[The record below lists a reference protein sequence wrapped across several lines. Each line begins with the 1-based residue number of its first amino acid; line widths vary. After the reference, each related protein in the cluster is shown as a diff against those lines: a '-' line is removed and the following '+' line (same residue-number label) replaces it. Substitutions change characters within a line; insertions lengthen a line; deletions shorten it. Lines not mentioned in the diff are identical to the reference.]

1 MKLTEAFRALNALNE
16 DTFSV
21 SDDGIA
27 KLAEFEQNDDLA
39 DDISVIDPEAETE
52 EDLEDSYVGK
62 VILDCTTCHSKLFK
76 DLEEI
81 ELNDDQTLANVEEEC
96 PYCYTVGGF
105 KVMGE
110 VSAFGG
116 KTEES
121 EDSTD
126 TDDAKPA
133 DTDDKDDDVVEESL
147 QEAVATLDRP
157 MSGIG
162 GTLSNVM
169 AAHSDELANVY
180 DTASAISFL
189 DSIEPE
195 VKNKG
200 YLQNIKAK
208 LAKMPSTRA
217 AQFLYNIIL
226 KGDGMGTK
234 MESVEEDLL
243 VRGEDGQLTT
253 TSQKGR
259 WGNSKEWDYNN
270 ESLKEDAK
278 IIRCRDCKTEF
289 TSNDE
294 LDKAMYKGVP
304 YYICSVCETPIKR
317 IPKSELDPNNE
328 IEYVIYESKYI
339 KEAPDADGVLYDYEV
354 GAKYNDMANA
364 EMKRN
369 AEYRKQIAEYKSQ
382 ISKLV
387 PEIKEMLD
395 KIRSANKTYL
405 TVSAGRVHRGTFEV
419 EGDFRI
425 DSEYKVDNVPEGSS
439 YLTIKHNDSGEYAS
453 RYSASVTDSGEI
465 YTWADTGSWT
475 NFDLR
480 DKGYATSKALKFF
493 LDKFDA
499 VKARFKIDL
508 APKEYIYKY
517 DEKFLDSKLA
527 EQGYDPEN
535 EEDYDYILDYERDR
549 QFVNNKTVKLI
560 SDKPDENG
568 MVDIEYGYNQKLT
581 VYFSELTPI
590 NESLKESKSIKED
603 VNNVNVETDDSIVN
617 VNTDDSGKV
626 TVTTE
631 PKTAQVSPEDGAEV
645 ITPLT
650 DENEQVILNNDSDMP
665 LDDEEE
671 FVDTDIEEF
680 DDETFNGLGESYLKK
695 VYENVA
701 SYKTTDVSMKE
712 NKLFLEGVITF
723 NSGASKKT
731 SFIFEAKD
739 FTKSG
744 KYRFIGE
751 NTQLTRGKKAFTLKG
766 RIDEKK
772 FITES
777 FNYNYKAKD
786 TAGNSTRIYGTI
798 KG

>member
-21 SDDGIA
+21 SDGGIA

-116 KTEES
+116 TAEETEE
-121 EDSTD
+121 EPTD
-126 TDDAKPA
+126 NNSADDTSDDV
-133 DTDDKDDDVVEESL
+133 DTKDDSNDETVDESL
-147 QEAVATLDRP
+147 KEAVATLDRP

-169 AAHSDELANVY
+169 AEHSDELANVY

-208 LAKMPSTRA
+208 LAKMSGTRA

-243 VRGEDGQLTT
+243 VRGEDGQLTR

-270 ESLKEDAK
+270 ESLKED
-278 IIRCRDCKTEF
+278 
-289 TSNDE
+289 
-294 LDKAMYKGVP
+294 
-304 YYICSVCETPIKR
+304 
-317 IPKSELDPNNE
+317 
-328 IEYVIYESKYI
+328 
-339 KEAPDADGVLYDYEV
+339 
-354 GAKYNDMANA
+354 
-364 EMKRN
+364 
-369 AEYRKQIAEYKSQ
+369 
-382 ISKLV
+382 
-387 PEIKEMLD
+387 
-395 KIRSANKTYL
+395 
-405 TVSAGRVHRGTFEV
+405 
-419 EGDFRI
+419 
-425 DSEYKVDNVPEGSS
+425 
-439 YLTIKHNDSGEYAS
+439 
-453 RYSASVTDSGEI
+453 
-465 YTWADTGSWT
+465 
-475 NFDLR
+475 
-480 DKGYATSKALKFF
+480 
-493 LDKFDA
+493 
-499 VKARFKIDL
+499 
-508 APKEYIYKY
+508 
-517 DEKFLDSKLA
+517 
-527 EQGYDPEN
+527 
-535 EEDYDYILDYERDR
+535 
-549 QFVNNKTVKLI
+549 
-560 SDKPDENG
+560 
-568 MVDIEYGYNQKLT
+568 
-581 VYFSELTPI
+581 
-590 NESLKESKSIKED
+590 

-617 VNTDDSGKV
+617 VATDDSGKV

-631 PKTAQVSPEDGAEV
+631 PKTAEETPVDGAEV

-650 DENEQVILNNDSDMP
+650 DEHEDELLNGPVEEPIEDEFSDVE
-665 LDDEEE
+665 LD
-671 FVDTDIEEF
+671 EF
-680 DDETFNGLGESYLKK
+680 DDETFDGLGEGYLKK
-695 VYENVA
+695 VYENVQ
-701 SYKTTDVSMKE
+701 SYKTTDCSMKDD
-712 NKLFLEGVITF
+712 KIMLEGVITF
-723 NSGASKKT
+723 NSGAKKKT

-766 RIDEKK
+766 RIDEGK

-786 TAGNSTRIYGTI
+786 TAGNSTRIYGTL

>member
-52 EDLEDSYVGK
+52 GDLEDSYVGK

-116 KTEES
+116 KTGES

-126 TDDAKPA
+126 TDDDAKPA
-133 DTDDKDDDVVEESL
+133 DTDNKDDDVVEESL

-208 LAKMPSTRA
+208 LAKMPGTRA

-234 MESVEEDLL
+234 MESVD
-243 VRGEDGQLTT
+243 D
-253 TSQKGR
+253 
-259 WGNSKEWDYNN
+259 
-270 ESLKEDAK
+270 
-278 IIRCRDCKTEF
+278 
-289 TSNDE
+289 
-294 LDKAMYKGVP
+294 
-304 YYICSVCETPIKR
+304 TP
-317 IPKSELDPNNE
+317 LN
-328 IEYVIYESKYI
+328 
-339 KEAPDADGVLYDYEV
+339 
-354 GAKYNDMANA
+354 
-364 EMKRN
+364 
-369 AEYRKQIAEYKSQ
+369 
-382 ISKLV
+382 
-387 PEIKEMLD
+387 
-395 KIRSANKTYL
+395 
-405 TVSAGRVHRGTFEV
+405 
-419 EGDFRI
+419 
-425 DSEYKVDNVPEGSS
+425 
-439 YLTIKHNDSGEYAS
+439 
-453 RYSASVTDSGEI
+453 
-465 YTWADTGSWT
+465 
-475 NFDLR
+475 
-480 DKGYATSKALKFF
+480 
-493 LDKFDA
+493 
-499 VKARFKIDL
+499 
-508 APKEYIYKY
+508 
-517 DEKFLDSKLA
+517 
-527 EQGYDPEN
+527 
-535 EEDYDYILDYERDR
+535 
-549 QFVNNKTVKLI
+549 
-560 SDKPDENG
+560 
-568 MVDIEYGYNQKLT
+568 
-581 VYFSELTPI
+581 
-590 NESLKESKSIKED
+590 ESKSIKESESVTSEFNNLITPIKD
-603 VNNVNVETDDSIVN
+603 KYPEVDFIINAYKKLGCEVVADSNKERDIVEAEIIKITDGTKFKYIESADRMNKAKWNRAYVNIVFDFDDSSLDESKSIKESVNNVNVETDDSIVN

-631 PKTAQVSPEDGAEV
+631 PKTAEETPVDGAEV

-650 DENEQVILNNDSDMP
+650 DEHEDELLNGAVEDEFSDVE
-665 LDDEEE
+665 LD
-671 FVDTDIEEF
+671 EF
-680 DDETFNGLGESYLKK
+680 DDETFDGLGEGYLKK
-695 VYENVA
+695 VYENVQ
-701 SYKTTDVSMKE
+701 SYKTTDCSMKDD
-712 NKLFLEGVITF
+712 KIILEGVITF
-723 NSGASKKT
+723 NSGAKKKT

-766 RIDEKK
+766 RIDEGK

>member
-62 VILDCTTCHSKLFK
+62 IILDCTVCHSKLYK
-76 DLEEI
+76 DIEEI
-81 ELNDDQTLANVEEEC
+81 ELDEEQTLANVGEEC
-96 PYCYTVGGF
+96 PYCYTSDGF
-105 KVMGE
+105 KVLGQ

-116 KTEES
+116 KADDA
-121 EDSTD
+121 EDDDTN
-126 TDDAKPA
+126 TDDV
-133 DTDDKDDDVVEESL
+133 DDNTATSDDDDSVDENLSEGIFGLGKKKKPNFYSKEEIARRRQAREAEFNKQKAERDRKERERGAEIARGWKEREEREKQAERDYNRSRYNSIKGSNVSNTGKAGVHYSGGDYYSESL
-147 QEAVATLDRP
+147 EENLLEAPVATLERP

-169 AAHSDELANVY
+169 AEHSDELANVY

-208 LAKMPSTRA
+208 LAKMSGTRA

-234 MESVEEDLL
+234 MESVD
-243 VRGEDGQLTT
+243 DTP
-253 TSQKGR
+253 
-259 WGNSKEWDYNN
+259 
-270 ESLKEDAK
+270 
-278 IIRCRDCKTEF
+278 
-289 TSNDE
+289 
-294 LDKAMYKGVP
+294 LD
-304 YYICSVCETPIKR
+304 
-317 IPKSELDPNNE
+317 
-328 IEYVIYESKYI
+328 
-339 KEAPDADGVLYDYEV
+339 
-354 GAKYNDMANA
+354 
-364 EMKRN
+364 
-369 AEYRKQIAEYKSQ
+369 
-382 ISKLV
+382 
-387 PEIKEMLD
+387 
-395 KIRSANKTYL
+395 
-405 TVSAGRVHRGTFEV
+405 
-419 EGDFRI
+419 
-425 DSEYKVDNVPEGSS
+425 
-439 YLTIKHNDSGEYAS
+439 
-453 RYSASVTDSGEI
+453 
-465 YTWADTGSWT
+465 
-475 NFDLR
+475 
-480 DKGYATSKALKFF
+480 
-493 LDKFDA
+493 
-499 VKARFKIDL
+499 
-508 APKEYIYKY
+508 
-517 DEKFLDSKLA
+517 
-527 EQGYDPEN
+527 
-535 EEDYDYILDYERDR
+535 
-549 QFVNNKTVKLI
+549 
-560 SDKPDENG
+560 
-568 MVDIEYGYNQKLT
+568 
-581 VYFSELTPI
+581 
-590 NESLKESKSIKED
+590 ESKSIKESFHKEGWVLRYHNGD
-603 VNNVNVETDDSIVN
+603 HYVYWKADDDYTPDITNPDIMIYDSKEMALSDVSNVREIYADLTDWEDGIFEPVHTSNLSIDESKSIKESVNNVNVETDDSIVN

-631 PKTAQVSPEDGAEV
+631 PKTAEEAPVDGAEV

-650 DENEQVILNNDSDMP
+650 DENEQAILNNDSDMP
-665 LDDEEE
+665 LEDEEE

-680 DDETFNGLGESYLKK
+680 DDETFDGLGESYLKK

>member
-62 VILDCTTCHSKLFK
+62 IILDCTVCHSKLYK
-76 DLEEI
+76 DIEEI
-81 ELNDDQTLANVEEEC
+81 ELDEDQTLANVGEEC
-96 PYCYTVGGF
+96 PYCYTSDGF
-105 KVMGE
+105 KVLGQ

-121 EDSTD
+121 EDADTD
-126 TDDAKPA
+126 TDDVDDDAKPV

-169 AAHSDELANVY
+169 AEHSDELANVY

-200 YLQNIKAK
+200 YLQNIKSK
-208 LAKMPSTRA
+208 LAKMSGTRA

-226 KGDGMGTK
+226 KGDGMGAK
-234 MESVEEDLL
+234 MEAMDEGVFD
-243 VRGEDGQLTT
+243 RFR
-253 TSQKGR
+253 KK
-259 WGNSKEWDYNN
+259 NSNTNSDNN
-270 ESLKEDAK
+270 ESTPGAKETGSK
-278 IIRCRDCKTEF
+278 
-289 TSNDE
+289 
-294 LDKAMYKGVP
+294 MYKGIR
-304 YYICSVCETPIKR
+304 YLTMS
-317 IPKSELDPNNE
+317 
-328 IEYVIYESKYI
+328 
-339 KEAPDADGVLYDYEV
+339 DGT
-354 GAKYNDMANA
+354 
-364 EMKRN
+364 
-369 AEYRKQIAEYKSQ
+369 YRLIDSRGRTKPQVYKSF
-382 ISKLV
+382 
-387 PEIKEMLD
+387 D
-395 KIRSANKTYL
+395 
-405 TVSAGRVHRGTFEV
+405 
-419 EGDFRI
+419 
-425 DSEYKVDNVPEGSS
+425 
-439 YLTIKHNDSGEYAS
+439 TIKD
-453 RYSASVTDSGEI
+453 I
-465 YTWADTGSWT
+465 
-475 NFDLR
+475 
-480 DKGYATSKALKFF
+480 
-493 LDKFDA
+493 
-499 VKARFKIDL
+499 IDR
-508 APKEYIYKY
+508 E
-517 DEKFLDSKLA
+517 
-527 EQGYDPEN
+527 
-535 EEDYDYILDYERDR
+535 
-549 QFVNNKTVKLI
+549 V
-560 SDKPDENG
+560 
-568 MVDIEYGYNQKLT
+568 
-581 VYFSELTPI
+581 
-590 NESLKESKSIKED
+590 NESLNED

-631 PKTAQVSPEDGAEV
+631 PKTAEVSSEDGAEV

-665 LDDEEE
+665 LEDEEE

-766 RIDEKK
+766 RIDEGK